1 MSKTYLPYDPD
12 QQLLLPAAL
21 QEWLPE
27 DHLAYFISDVVD
39 QLDLS
44 AITARYEQERRG
56 GPPYHPRMMVKVLL
70 YGYCTGVASSRRIA
84 QRLHEDIAFRV
95 LAANNTPD
103 FRTISD
109 FRKDHLEALA
119 DLFLQVLELC
129 RQAGLVKLGHVAL
142 DGTKMRANA
151 SKHKAMSYG
160 RMKEKE
166 AQLQAE
172 VDELFRKAQEVDE
185 EEDRRYG
192 KDRRGDE
199 LPEELAFR
207 EGRLRKIREAKAAL
221 EAGARAEAEQA
232 ESEGHNHP
240 GVPDDKAQR
249 NFTDPDSRIMPGP
262 GGRDFQQSYNCQ
274 AVVDS
279 EHQVMVAAR
288 ATDQPSD
295 KGQAVSMIEETILN
309 VGAVPKEVSA
319 DAGYY
324 SAKAVEEL
332 YALGV
337 DPFVAPEKTRHGWV
351 PPPAPRGRIPKGLSA
366 RDRMRRK
373 LRTKRGRERYALR
386 METVEPVFGQIKQGR
401 GFRQFLLRGRAKVNR
416 EWLLICAGHNLLKL
430 FRFGAGMSGKVRG
443 KGATGNNRET
453 CRAMTSG
460 IFKRQSACAYP
471 QHART
476 VAAGQS
482 RLTDTASRSILRQAA
497 SCFSGLLQAPFRF
510 LVTSGSFRKQC
521 VQGRSVSLGWQTGLP
536 SVLLLVEHQIVET
549 DSHLGTRS
557 AAPGQNS
564 LSQLRFHLLAIHVK
578 FPVNQR

>member
-1 MSKTYLPYDPD
+1 MVRSIRRAERSMSKTYLPYDPD

-56 GPPYHPRMMVKVLL
+56 GPPYHPRMMVKALL
-70 YGYCTGVASSRRIA
+70 YGYCTGVASSRRMA

-103 FRTISD
+103 FRTVSD

-129 RQAGLVKLGHVAL
+129 QQAGLVKLGHVAL
-142 DGTKMRANA
+142 DGTKVRANA

-172 VDELFRKAQEVDE
+172 VDELLRKAQEVDE

-221 EAGARAEAEQA
+221 EAGALAEAEQA
-232 ESEGHNHP
+232 ESEGRNHP

-262 GGRDFQQSYNCQ
+262 GADKGMYFIWDFTQLNVRPHSRVGLLKYKTAPICSLSGPLRHSGVGRNPGAVGPVRSYNLNFTYPCQ
-274 AVVDS
+274 RPGREGLPAVLQLS
-279 EHQVMVAAR
+279 GGGGQRPPGNCGGPGHQ
-288 ATDQPSD
+288 P
-295 KGQAVSMIEETILN
+295 
-309 VGAVPKEVSA
+309 
-319 DAGYY
+319 
-324 SAKAVEEL
+324 
-332 YALGV
+332 ALGQ
-337 DPFVAPEKTRHGWV
+337 G
-351 PPPAPRGRIPKGLSA
+351 S
-366 RDRMRRK
+366 
-373 LRTKRGRERYALR
+373 GRE
-386 METVEPVFGQIKQGR
+386 
-401 GFRQFLLRGRAKVNR
+401 
-416 EWLLICAGHNLLKL
+416 H
-430 FRFGAGMSGKVRG
+430 
-443 KGATGNNRET
+443 
-453 CRAMTSG
+453 
-460 IFKRQSACAYP
+460 
-471 QHART
+471 
-476 VAAGQS
+476 
-482 RLTDTASRSILRQAA
+482 D
-497 SCFSGLLQAPFRF
+497 
-510 LVTSGSFRKQC
+510 
-521 VQGRSVSLGWQTGLP
+521 
-536 SVLLLVEHQIVET
+536 
-549 DSHLGTRS
+549 
-557 AAPGQNS
+557 
-564 LSQLRFHLLAIHVK
+564 
-578 FPVNQR
+578 